1 MEDKT
6 LNQDLENSKVE
17 TGNAPDETPK
27 KKKGGIKGFLQFILF
42 VVLSMAGFIVQLVV
56 KLLGPKIGFI
66 QDLDADASKNF
77 LLFGL
82 SWLDT
87 KLGTFIVV
95 MVGIFLCKL
104 INFILHRKVLFK
116 PRKNLA
122 FGIFMYI
129 VFSVLLWA
137 ATTIVDQPLTNAFV
151 NADWW
156 TNTLFKGNM
165 EDRKSVV

>member
-82 SWLDT
+82 SWLDRYVYCSYGWYFSMQT
-87 KLGTFIVV
+87 HQ
-95 MVGIFLCKL
+95 
-104 INFILHRKVLFK
+104 LHF
-116 PRKNLA
+116 A
-122 FGIFMYI
+122 
-129 VFSVLLWA
+129 
-137 ATTIVDQPLTNAFV
+137 Q
-151 NADWW
+151 
-156 TNTLFKGNM
+156 
-165 EDRKSVV
+165 KSII